1 MSVQSIR
8 RRIMAGIGH
17 LYPLYS
23 GCGTLANT
31 SAFRMLAGRS
41 AERDWAR
48 LRDGSHILVPLDDYL
63 GRALYFMGDLDPKV
77 TWVCRRILRPGDT
90 VIDVGANMGLVTLTC
105 AKLVGPSGRVVAYEP
120 NPAMIELL
128 RQSIDRNGF
137 SNIEL
142 NAIALGKE
150 SGRLQLNVPDDHAGK
165 ASLVRTFRED
175 QHSVEIQVD
184 NAAEAFERLE
194 AGAIRFWKIDAEGF
208 EPQIIEGAQAYLERN
223 PPQVV
228 LFEINDDE
236 GPLNGNASI
245 TMLESFGYRFF
256 GLPKALL
263 RMRALPLDVKGSYGD
278 LNDFVA
284 VHEGDEMADI
294 VKRLKVNER

>member
-1 MSVQSIR
+1 
-8 RRIMAGIGH
+8 MAGIGH
-17 LYPLYS
+17 LYPFFS
-23 GCGTLANT
+23 GCGSLANT

-41 AERDWAR
+41 AEREWAR
-48 LRDGSHILVPLDDYL
+48 LRGGAKILVPLDDYL
-63 GRALYFMGDLDPKV
+63 GRAVYFMGDLDPKV

-105 AKLVGPSGRVVAYEP
+105 AKLVGPSGRVAAYEP
-120 NPAMIELL
+120 NPAMIDLL

-137 SNIEL
+137 SNIEV
-142 NAIALGKE
+142 NAVALGKE
-150 SGRLQLNVPDDHAGK
+150 NGRLQLNVPDDNAGK

-175 QHSVEIQVD
+175 RHTVEIQVD
-184 NAAEAFERLE
+184 NAAEAFERLD
-194 AGAIRFWKIDAEGF
+194 AKTIRFWKIDAEGY
-208 EPQIIEGAQAYLERN
+208 EPQIIEGARAYLERN

-228 LFEINDDE
+228 LFEINDYD
-236 GPLNGNASI
+236 GPLNENVSI
-245 TMLESFGYRFF
+245 TMLESFGYQFF

-263 RMRALPLDVKGSYGD
+263 RMRALPLDTKRSYGD

-294 VKRLKVNER
+294 QKRLNAPAS